1 MLLLFRCW
9 GGIITWHKKMRVL
22 LFVFTDCLEANMNNC
37 MANDV
42 LLHAKNDFHRFLT
55 ENKFQLFLVNNV
67 RRIISQISN
76 NICLLV
82 IILMYLHQIY
92 VVFFRCHFS
101 TLIILISSLSV
112 SGSTIY
118 HILRSDG
125 RIILMQ
131 YTAK

>member
-42 LLHAKNDFHRFLT
+42 LLHAKNDFHRLT

-76 NICLLV
+76 NIITDLYYVFSSKICCLFQMPFFYSYYSNF
-82 IILMYLHQIY
+82 IIKCQRKHYSSYPPFWWKNNPDAIY
-92 VVFFRCHFS
+92 S
-101 TLIILISSLSV
+101 
-112 SGSTIY
+112 
-118 HILRSDG
+118 
-125 RIILMQ
+125 
-131 YTAK
+131 K